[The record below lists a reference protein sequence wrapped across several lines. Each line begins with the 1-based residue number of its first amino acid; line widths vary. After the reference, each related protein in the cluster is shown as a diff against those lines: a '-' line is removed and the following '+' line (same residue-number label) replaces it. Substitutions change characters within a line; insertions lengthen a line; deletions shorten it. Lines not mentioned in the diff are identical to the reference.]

1 MRSPG
6 SRPARR
12 DLALSLVVPAL
23 LIVVAVVHTVR
34 VEQSDQST
42 WSGAGFGMFAT
53 IDGENTRTV
62 RGFVTGAGDDREVPV
77 PAALQREAFEVA
89 VLPTAERVEA
99 LAERWSDTLDL
110 ADGEGFAVEV
120 RRITFDGGDLTAGT
134 ERIVLVGFAP

>member
-1 MRSPG
+1 
-6 SRPARR
+6 
-12 DLALSLVVPAL
+12 
-23 LIVVAVVHTVR
+23 
-34 VEQSDQST
+34 
-42 WSGAGFGMFAT
+42 MFAT

-62 RGFVTGAGDDREVPV
+62 RGFVTGADDDREVPV

-110 ADGEGFAVEV
+110 ADDEGFAVEV